1 LRKLI
6 KLIIN
11 SIIGILLLFII
22 NKVGEAWNFH
32 IGINIFTSLF
42 VRNFRSTRSDIVG
55 DIKDYYIRG
64 KMEFVEV
71 RSEKWAFRG

>member
-1 LRKLI
+1 
-6 KLIIN
+6 
-11 SIIGILLLFII
+11 
-22 NKVGEAWNFH
+22 VGEAWNFH